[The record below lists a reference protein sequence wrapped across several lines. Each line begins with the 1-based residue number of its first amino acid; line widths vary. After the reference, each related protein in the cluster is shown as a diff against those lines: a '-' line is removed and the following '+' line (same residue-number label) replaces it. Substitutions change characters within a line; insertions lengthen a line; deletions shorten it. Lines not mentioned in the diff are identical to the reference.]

1 MTGTRFLLQNKTR
14 KILRKKKIIQLQ
26 NAKSCRNVNNDC
38 LVLEDFAFCHSWYS
52 DVKDDFPAGSAAQN
66 SYSGFI
72 KEESFSKRL
81 ERLQNCVFA

>member
-26 NAKSCRNVNNDC
+26 NAKSGRNVNNDC
-38 LVLEDFAFCHSWYS
+38 LVLENFAFCHSRYS
-52 DVKDDFPAGSAAQN
+52 DVKDDLPVGSAAQN

-72 KEESFSKRL
+72 KEEFFLKRL
-81 ERLQNCVFA
+81 ERLQICVFS